1 MSSQEGNLMTLSM
14 RLDCV
19 SGLVEF
25 AFSFF
30 FLFFLFIY
38 LFIENL
44 PFTWKCVCQWVPY
57 TMHGTHYLF
66 EHPNF
71 SLECDHLVGL
81 VHSSRDPQIYFLT
94 KLSLKMNSTVL
105 FIHFKIILLQCLQF
119 LAK

>member
-30 FLFFLFIY
+30 FFFIY
-38 LFIENL
+38 LFIEKL

-57 TMHGTHYLF
+57 TVHETHYLF
-66 EHPNF
+66 ERPNF

-81 VHSSRDPQIYFLT
+81 VHSSQDPQIYFLT
-94 KLSLKMNSTVL
+94 KLSLKMDPTVL
-105 FIHFKIILLQCLQF
+105 FIHLKIILLQCFQF
-119 LAK
+119 SAK